1 MEVPT
6 MTILPC
12 PARPRKI
19 RIRYEARGG
28 DFRNRFV
35 EVNQLPGDDDQTL
48 MAKASD
54 AYRRRFG
61 FQSRVVAIHLN

>member
-1 MEVPT
+1 

-19 RIRYEARGG
+19 RISYEARGG

-35 EVNQLPGDDDQTL
+35 EVSQHPGDDDRTL
-48 MAKASD
+48 MEKASD
-54 AYRRRFG
+54 AYRRRYG
-61 FQSRVVAIHLN
+61 FQSRVVAIHLS